1 MHAPIYRIY
10 LKSELVSACVE
21 VAEVN
26 SLPVRGIDLLL
37 GNDISGTM
45 VNPEVTDGGRV
56 SRGFYLMCGHSSL
69 GKINAS

>member
-10 LKSELVSACVE
+10 LKSKLVSAWVE

-26 SLPVRGIDLLL
+26 SLPVSIDLLL
-37 GNDISGTM
+37 GKDKSGTM
-45 VNPEVTDGGRV
+45 VNAEVTDGGRV
-56 SRGFYLMCGHSSL
+56 SRGFYLMCVYSSS